1 MSLSAQ
7 QILPVERLFQELRSK
22 GIQLRAEGG
31 DLRVSAPQGAMTAD
45 LRDVMRRRKAELLVY
60 LQAGGIGSTPGTD
73 APLVRVS
80 RNRELP
86 LSFAQERM
94 WILQQMAPT
103 DSVYIVR
110 NTSFLRAGMVTLQQA
125 WNALLERHEI
135 LRTTYRMSD
144 DGRPMQIIHE
154 PRPAMLPVVDLSDVA
169 NTDLAREVRDRAR
182 EFVQMPFDL
191 GQGPVWRLLVYQL
204 RDGILGVALCIH
216 HIASDDWS
224 ITHLIKELNELC
236 AGYGEGREPRLAPLP
251 VQYADYAVWQR
262 QWLRGE
268 RLEREL
274 VYWRERLA
282 GMAPVLELP
291 TDYPRPAIQ
300 TSGGSGYRFDLPR
313 LLSESIIALGQRH
326 RVTPFMT
333 LLTVFKVL
341 LYRYS
346 GQSDIVVG
354 VPIAGR
360 DRAEVEHVQ
369 GLFLNT
375 LLLRTEVSGDLRF
388 SELLARVRE
397 TTLGAYAH
405 QELPFEKLVEELHPE
420 RNLSSNPLFQCLFNK
435 LLVPPADQKTL
446 EDDTPGPL
454 DLALTV
460 HETVGVTTLV
470 FTYKTDLFR
479 RETIER
485 MAGHFLKVAEAVA
498 RDVEQPIKALPL
510 LASEERDELLKERN
524 RTQQTLP
531 GDPVSRLFEEQVQ
544 RLPRA
549 IALVFGEEQL
559 SYGELNARANRLA
572 HYLRSMG
579 VGREVKV
586 GVLLER
592 GVQMLVAVLGVI
604 KAGGA
609 YVPLD
614 PSYPEERVVFM
625 LQDSE
630 AGVLLTE
637 ERLLAGMPAGSVRVV
652 CVDRDA
658 EAIAQQSGDDLK
670 TGPVPSDLAYMIYTS
685 GSTGQPKGVQIEH
698 RALSNFLQSMVREP
712 GLGQHDVL
720 VAVTTLSFDIAGL
733 ELYLPLISGARLV
746 LAGREVTTNGIV
758 LAELLESSEA
768 TVVQA
773 TPATWRLLRVA
784 GWQGGAQLKILC
796 GGEALPR
803 DLAEQLLGCCG
814 ELWNMYGPTE
824 TTIWS
829 TAYRVQPGAGAVP
842 IGRPI
847 ANTRL
852 YIVDANL
859 QPVPAGV
866 AGELYI
872 GGIGVARGYWKR
884 ESLNAERFVADVFS
898 AESGACMYRTGDLVR
913 YLPDG
918 NLEFVG
924 RIDNQVKVRGF
935 RIELGEIEAVLN
947 QQPQVREAVVV
958 VREDVPGDKRL
969 VAYVVVEGGGVELIE
984 RLREQLRASLPDYMM
999 PSAFVTLEGLP
1010 LTPNGKVDRKA
1021 LPAVSSNLHPGESYV
1036 SPETHYECVLASVW
1050 CEVLHMDRVSLHD
1063 NFFDIGGHSLLAIES
1078 IVKFKERTGRS
1089 LDPRHFYQQT
1099 LGQLAASLDGA
1110 ADATRKAT
1118 TSGATAIELQPFFFG
1133 VDGRRL
1139 YGLLRVASSSA
1150 GLGVVLCQPHAH
1162 EYIRCHRAFRE
1173 LGQRLAWAGIP
1184 VLSFDYY
1191 GTGDSGGDYQQGTIS
1206 GWVADV
1212 GLAIDALKQEMKVER
1227 VCLVGLR
1234 LGATLAMMAGAG
1246 RRDLAGIAAWDPI
1259 VAGADVE
1266 REIIRIEELQALD
1279 TIRQRDIVYQD
1290 VLSYPL
1296 TPHLAHEIR
1305 QIDLCPLLSPDL
1317 PAILVLESE
1326 REDSG
1331 RRFADQARTQG
1342 VRVDFQCIDEARI
1355 WLREPY
1361 EAIVPRNSMKALV
1374 SWISAWL
1381 P

>member
-1 MSLSAQ
+1 MNSFAEEAV
-7 QILPVERLFQELRSK
+7 PVERLLEELVARD
-22 GIQLRAEGG
+22 IRLRVEGG
-31 DLRVSAPQGAMTAD
+31 DLRVSAPPGALSAE
-45 LRDVMRRRKAELLVY
+45 LREVLRRRKAELMERLHSGAEV
-60 LQAGGIGSTPGTD
+60 
-73 APLVRVS
+73 PLVPVS
-80 RNRELP
+80 REVELP

-94 WILQQMAPT
+94 WILQQMDP
-103 DSVYIVR
+103 DPNPHRLQFV
-110 NTSFLRAGMVTLQQA
+110 FLIKGDVLNLQRA
-125 WNALLERHEI
+125 WNALLERHEV
-135 LRTTYRMSD
+135 LRTTYRMD
-144 DGRPMQIIHE
+144 DEGRLAQVVHA
-154 PRPAMLPVVDLSDVA
+154 PRPVVLKVIDLCDMQGVA
-169 NTDLAREVRDRAR
+169 LGKEMRNRAQPMYRIPFNLAI
-182 EFVQMPFDL
+182 
-191 GQGPVWRLLVYQL
+191 GPVWRMLVYRL
-204 RDGILGVALCIH
+204 RDGMLGVALCIH
-216 HIASDDWS
+216 HIASDGWS
-224 ITHLIKELNELC
+224 LNAIIRELNELC
-236 AGYGEGREPRLAPLP
+236 AGYAEGREAPLPELP

-300 TSGGSGYRFDLPR
+300 TFNGAGCGLELPEAVAVR
-313 LLSESIIALGQRH
+313 IASLGHQY

-435 LLVPPADQKTL
+435 LLVAAPDRDTMEEETPAQ
-446 EDDTPGPL
+446 L
-454 DLALTV
+454 DLALNV
-460 HETVGVTTLV
+460 YETAGAVTLV
-470 FTYKTDLFR
+470 FKYNTDLFR

-1021 LPAVSSNLHPGESYV
+1021 LPAPERESQVSTAYAAPGSELEQQLV
-1036 SPETHYECVLASVW
+1036 AVW
-1050 CEVLHMDRVSLHD
+1050 QEVLGAEKVGVDD
-1063 NFFDIGGHSLLAIES
+1063 NFFDLGGNSLLVTRVHARI
-1078 IVKFKERTGRS
+1078 KPLFEREVRVVDLFQYPTIR
-1089 LDPRHFYQQT
+1089 LLAEHF
-1099 LGQLAASLDGA
+1099 
-1110 ADATRKAT
+1110 
-1118 TSGATAIELQPFFFG
+1118 
-1133 VDGRRL
+1133 
-1139 YGLLRVASSSA
+1139 
-1150 GLGVVLCQPHAH
+1150 
-1162 EYIRCHRAFRE
+1162 
-1173 LGQRLAWAGIP
+1173 
-1184 VLSFDYY
+1184 
-1191 GTGDSGGDYQQGTIS
+1191 
-1206 GWVADV
+1206 
-1212 GLAIDALKQEMKVER
+1212 GLAEA
-1227 VCLVGLR
+1227 
-1234 LGATLAMMAGAG
+1234 
-1246 RRDLAGIAAWDPI
+1246 
-1259 VAGADVE
+1259 
-1266 REIIRIEELQALD
+1266 
-1279 TIRQRDIVYQD
+1279 
-1290 VLSYPL
+1290 
-1296 TPHLAHEIR
+1296 
-1305 QIDLCPLLSPDL
+1305 PDL
-1317 PAILVLESE
+1317 SVRSDVHE
-1326 REDSG
+1326 RARKQQRAM
-1331 RRFADQARTQG
+1331 RRPQSR
-1342 VRVDFQCIDEARI
+1342 
-1355 WLREPY
+1355 
-1361 EAIVPRNSMKALV
+1361 RN
-1374 SWISAWL
+1374 
-1381 P
+1381 